1 LGKEILREDKGYIS
15 TLLFN
20 RPEKRNALN
29 ADALLLMGDLVE
41 KIEEEKKSRVIILR
55 GSNEKIFSSGVD
67 LSEGEKSFV
76 KTIKALEYCL
86 DKLINCPI
94 PIISM
99 IYGHAI
105 GAGLDISTI
114 SDFRIVEK
122 KAKFGAPLV
131 KLGRTYY
138 FTAIERLTRLIGQAA
153 ANEVLLTGKLMDS
166 QWAYK
171 SGLAHQ
177 VVSHEELKE
186 VTYALAD
193 EIASAAPLALKAT
206 KITIKKLSEPRP
218 LSPDVEKYLQNIVDE
233 VNKSQDAK
241 EGVRAMLEKRKP
253 SFIGA

>member
-1 LGKEILREDKGYIS
+1 MEKEILREDKGYIS

-29 ADALLLMGDLVE
+29 ANALLLMGDLIE
-41 KIEEEKKSRVIILR
+41 KIEKEKKSRVIILR

-86 DKLINCPI
+86 DKLINCPL

-99 IYGHAI
+99 IYGPAI
-105 GAGLDISTI
+105 GAGLDISVI

-138 FTAIERLTRLIGQAA
+138 FTAIERLTRLIGPTG
-153 ANEVLLTGKLMDS
+153 ANEVLLTGRLMDS
-166 QWAYK
+166 EWAYK
-171 SGLAHQ
+171 IGLANQ
-177 VVSHEELKE
+177 VVSSEKIIET
-186 VTYALAD
+186 TYGLAS
-193 EIASAAPLALKAT
+193 EIAGAAPLAVKAT
-206 KITIKKLSEPRP
+206 KITIRKLFEAQPLRP
-218 LSPDVEKYLQNIVDE
+218 EVEKNLQNLVDE
-233 VNKSQDAK
+233 VNKSEDAK

-253 SFIGA
+253 SFTGK

>member
-1 LGKEILREDKGYIS
+1 MEKEILREDKDYIS

-29 ADALLLMGDLVE
+29 ANALLLMGDLVE
-41 KIEEEKKSRVIILR
+41 KIEKEKKSRVIILR
-55 GSNEKIFSSGVD
+55 GSGEKIFSSGVD

-86 DKLINCPI
+86 DKLINCPL

-114 SDFRIVEK
+114 SDFRIVEE

-138 FTAIERLTRLIGQAA
+138 FTAIERLTRLIGPAA
-153 ANEVLLTGKLMDS
+153 ANEVLLTGKLMDAK
-166 QWAYK
+166 WAYK
-171 SGLAHQ
+171 SGLVHR

-186 VTYALAD
+186 VTYTLAN
-193 EIASAAPLALKAT
+193 EITSAAPLAVKAT
-206 KITIKKLSEPRP
+206 KITIKKLLETQP
-218 LSPDVEKYLQNIVDE
+218 LSPEVENYLQNIVDE
-233 VNKSQDAK
+233 VNKSQDAQ